1 MGAPLTFRENS
12 MHANTTNP
20 PYAPPEP
27 ALEDQV
33 IGAEG
38 CPLFYQSWDPVGD
51 ARGLVL
57 ICPGIDDHSD
67 RYPHLVEALT
77 QHGYATVAYDHRGNG
92 RSEGTRLHVDRFDQ
106 YVQDL
111 ATVRQQ
117 ARTLWPSMPWFLF
130 AHSMGSTVALSYL
143 VQGLPSPDGLIS
155 SGTALKVGDGFSPFL
170 LMLNRALAGISPRL
184 RLVSLP
190 REGISRDEAWMA
202 WSNSDPLVVR
212 RPGTARLGTE
222 ILSTL
227 ETLRAQLD
235 RIELPLLVL
244 HGTADR
250 LIDPEGAEL
259 LYRQAAS
266 SDKTLRLYEGAYH
279 EVVNDLPDAREAA
292 LKEIVNWL
300 DRLTQR

>member
-1 MGAPLTFRENS
+1 MQ
-12 MHANTTNP
+12 ANVSRP

-27 ALEDQV
+27 AIRDQI

-67 RYPHLVEALT
+67 RYPHLVQTLT

-92 RSEGTRLHVDRFDQ
+92 RSGGTRLHVDRFDQ

-111 ATVRQQ
+111 ATMRQQ
-117 ARTLWPSMPWFLF
+117 ARALWPDLPWFLF

-143 VQGLPSPDGLIS
+143 VQEFLPPNGLIS
-155 SGTALKVGDGFSPFL
+155 SGTALMVGDGFSPFL
-170 LMLNRALAGISPRL
+170 LTLNRALAGIFPRL

-202 WSNSDPLVVR
+202 WSNNDPLVVR
-212 RPGTARLGTE
+212 KPGTARLGTE
-222 ILSTL
+222 LLDTL
-227 ETLRAQLD
+227 ETLRDHLEEID
-235 RIELPLLVL
+235 VPLLIL
-244 HGTADR
+244 HGTADC
-250 LIDPEGAEL
+250 LIDPEGAKL
-259 LYRQAAS
+259 LYRTAKS
-266 SDKTLRLYEGAYH
+266 PDKTLRLYEGAYH
-279 EVVNDLPDAREAA
+279 EIVNDLPDTSEAA
-292 LKEIVNWL
+292 LKEIAIWL
-300 DRLTQR
+300 DRLSQS